1 MERTKY
7 IPSIVSLTGGLIAC
21 IVTMINPYET
31 YEIFLIVLSAL
42 IVFYIVG
49 AIGRKIINKAI
60 YVTKVDDGSDAEE
73 GEESTEES
81 EDSEKKDE
89 QENSESESLDG
100 EKV

>member
-21 IVTMINPYET
+21 IITMINPYKT
-31 YEIFLIVLSAL
+31 HEIFLLVLAAL

-49 AIGRKIINKAI
+49 AIARKIINKAI
-60 YVTKVDDGSDAEE
+60 YVTKIDDDSDTEE
-73 GEESTEES
+73 GEESTE
-81 EDSEKKDE
+81 DSENPENKDE
-89 QENSESESLDG
+89 EGSESESLDG

>member
-7 IPSIVSLTGGLIAC
+7 IPSIVSLTGGLMAC

-31 YEIFLIVLSAL
+31 YEIFLIVLAAL

-49 AIGRKIINKAI
+49 AIVRKIINKAI
-60 YVTKVDDGSDAEE
+60 YVTKIDDGSDTEE
-73 GEESTEES
+73 VEGSTEES
-81 EDSEKKDE
+81 EDSEKNDE
-89 QENSESESLDG
+89 QESESLDG